1 MAAVLF
7 ETLVV
12 HCFVDAVPEVTR
24 FHWTY
29 NTSKGVNPVKG
40 ATIQN
45 KGNVSVL
52 HFTPGVSDLQSLS
65 CWATND
71 VGRQETPCLFHI
83 VPASKFK
90 SMGSYLS
97 KQTCRVLVLSTKC

>member
-1 MAAVLF
+1 MRVSALPA

-12 HCFVDAVPEVTR
+12 QCHVDAIPDVTR

-40 ATIQN
+40 AKMQN

-52 HFTPGVSDLQSLS
+52 HFSPGIIDLESLS

-71 VGRQETPCLFHI
+71 VGRQESPCLFYI
-83 VPASKFK
+83 VPAGKDQLHWK
-90 SMGSYLS
+90 D
-97 KQTCRVLVLSTKC
+97 